1 MGLDSGYQG
10 LELTRLIMK
19 YSTVKKSII
28 WLLPL
33 VEFYGMNLLDDAEG
47 GKVMFSEHEGKGRVS

>member
-47 GKVMFSEHEGKGRVS
+47 EKVMFSEHEGKGRVS